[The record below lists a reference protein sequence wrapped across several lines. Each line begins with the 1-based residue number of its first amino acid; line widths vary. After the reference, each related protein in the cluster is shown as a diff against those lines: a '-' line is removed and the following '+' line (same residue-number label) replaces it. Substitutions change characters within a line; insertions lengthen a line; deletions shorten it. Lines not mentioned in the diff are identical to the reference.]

1 MNDTTENLVIEILR
15 KLQGE
20 MSIMREDI
28 RDIKVRL
35 SSIEARLAH
44 AHADYATQSVRIDR
58 LEDRLSRIEHR
69 LDLNDQPSGH

>member
-1 MNDTTENLVIEILR
+1 MKDTTESLVIEILR

-28 RDIKVRL
+28 RDIKARL

-44 AHADYATQSVRIDR
+44 AHADYATQSLRIDR
-58 LEDRLSRIEHR
+58 LEDRLVQ
-69 LDLNDQPSGH
+69 N

>member
-1 MNDTTENLVIEILR
+1 MNDTTESLVVEILR

-44 AHADYATQSVRIDR
+44 AHGDYATQSLRIDR